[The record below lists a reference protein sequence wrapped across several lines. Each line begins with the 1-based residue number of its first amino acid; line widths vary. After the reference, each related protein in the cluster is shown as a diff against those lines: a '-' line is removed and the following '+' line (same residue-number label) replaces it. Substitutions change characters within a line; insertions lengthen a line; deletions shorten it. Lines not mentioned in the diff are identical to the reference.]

1 MLHRC
6 QTESVHR
13 FFSTSFSQEAGSRDW
28 RLAYLAAET
37 GARFVRE
44 RIEQSPLDWL
54 SVPHRIFG
62 GRSGFQAVDDEASFN
77 AGMMIHELSLS
88 SDIDP
93 NILAL
98 LPCNAWTELAVDS
111 ERELPNDHTRFG
123 DMALF
128 CSSLC
133 ADLERGQ
140 VQIFS
145 AMMAV
150 SETVVR
156 ARLRHRFGRYLEEL
170 AVVRRGF
177 DSSEPLVCALVSD
190 AMADILSHAELDPY
204 GEIAAGL
211 DFEVQQRFSD

>member
-1 MLHRC
+1 MLYRC
-6 QTESVHR
+6 QAGCVDGFS
-13 FFSTSFSQEAGSRDW
+13 STSLSQEAGSRDW

-44 RIEQSPLDWL
+44 RMEQSPLNWL
-54 SVPHRIFG
+54 SVPHRALG
-62 GRSGFQAVDDEASFN
+62 GRSGFEAVDDEASFN
-77 AGMMIHELSLS
+77 AGMLVHELGLS

-93 NILAL
+93 DILAL
-98 LPCNAWTELAVDS
+98 LPCNAWTELAVDGQPDLS
-111 ERELPNDHTRFG
+111 EDHKLWG

-140 VQIFS
+140 LQIFS

-156 ARLRHRFGRYLEEL
+156 ARLRRRFGRYLEEL

-177 DSSEPLVCALVSD
+177 DSSEPLACALVSD
-190 AMADILSHAELDPY
+190 AMADILNYAELHPN

-211 DFEVQQRFSD
+211 DFEVQQRFAE